1 MSVTPRLVVVLS
13 VLLSSAFAGADPY
26 LVFFKD
32 QKVFEHVSTQVRL
45 SRSGTLN
52 STLSFQNL
60 ESPAIVSDELKH
72 LKALIIDSDSFIDL
86 QTISQESSIAWVESE
101 IVRPAPRPFRG
112 GAFSQAFSSRTL
124 SIAPPPQPWGIKAV
138 KAPGAWAQ
146 GARGQNV
153 KVAVLDTGVDRE
165 HPALK
170 ANFLQG
176 KDFIGESGGAYEF
189 FDADGHGSHV
199 AGTILGGQ
207 LASGFVGVAPQARL
221 LAGKVCSLSG
231 CPNIAVA
238 KGIDWAIATG
248 ADVVN
253 LSLGGDFLTNGE
265 ALALKA
271 AEQVGVVVVAATG
284 NDGVPKV
291 GFPAALETSI
301 AVGAVDVNLKKAD
314 FSQWGP
320 ELDVM
325 APGVDVVSS
334 VPQKTGREMEVSFNL
349 NGRVLRAP
357 SQMMAGSNDAEQSL
371 QGSLVNGGIG
381 KPEELQKAAGKLVLI
396 ARGGG
401 LSFKDKARNAIIAG
415 ATAVVVSNNE
425 PGLFPGSVTDD
436 GSKVSVPV
444 ILVEQNT
451 GATLKAAMDRREVVS
466 ASLKTVATDYSS
478 LDGTSMATPHVTGV
492 VALLLSV
499 RPDLTPAQV
508 RSLIKQ
514 TASSLQ
520 SGGHVGRLN
529 PQTGAGLVNAEKLV
543 TEGLAIR

>member
-1 MSVTPRLVVVLS
+1 
-13 VLLSSAFAGADPY
+13 
-26 LVFFKD
+26 
-32 QKVFEHVSTQVRL
+32 
-45 SRSGTLN
+45 
-52 STLSFQNL
+52 
-60 ESPAIVSDELKH
+60 
-72 LKALIIDSDSFIDL
+72 
-86 QTISQESSIAWVESE
+86 
-101 IVRPAPRPFRG
+101 
-112 GAFSQAFSSRTL
+112 
-124 SIAPPPQPWGIKAV
+124 
-138 KAPGAWAQ
+138 
-146 GARGQNV
+146 
-153 KVAVLDTGVDRE
+153 
-165 HPALK
+165 
-170 ANFLQG
+170 
-176 KDFIGESGGAYEF
+176 
-189 FDADGHGSHV
+189 

-415 ATAVVVSNNE
+415 ATAVVVANNE

-466 ASLKTVATDYSS
+466 ASLKTVATDYSY

-520 SGGHVGRLN
+520 SGGHVGRLD